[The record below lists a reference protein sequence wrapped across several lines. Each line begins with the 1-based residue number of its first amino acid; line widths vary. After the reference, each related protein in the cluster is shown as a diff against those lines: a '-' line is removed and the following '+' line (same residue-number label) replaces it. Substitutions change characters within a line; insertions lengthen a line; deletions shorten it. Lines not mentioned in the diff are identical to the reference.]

1 MGHAHSHEAGSGFK
15 VRKHLAKSLSRN
27 TTPFFSQ
34 LHGAACET
42 ATPVMLCDIAQ
53 LRGHFGFSSIARSPS
68 LQYYPLYGEPLPWDQ
83 GANYPVSWVLLITF
97 LSISAVANALCIY
110 LAVRIRKREHRKSQ
124 TSTLFLFLNAEGLCF
139 NLLCVTQCVGNIT
152 HMAFSLKDFGC
163 RYQSFYATLLM
174 LSYGFSLALLAT
186 ASDRLVRHNKRLPK
200 NFIFNYHVIVW
211 MYCGLAAVLLSVWP
225 GTPKLMASGTFCF
238 PALANPLGL
247 VMFFICGV
255 GACTV
260 YLIALYWRLYRFVR
274 AKMRAADE
282 SLQTLNGLVEATDAN
297 ALAEEEGDTY
307 GILPPNPQAAQTSL
321 RGTQARTDGASTAS
335 AVAAP
340 AAARGAPPLAG
351 TPAAGLRM
359 LRSIACRVPFWR
371 HAAQEPA
378 QRQQAPIGA
387 KPAAEP
393 GLELR
398 SRTPDTAQPHAL
410 SASGHSDNPS
420 VRHSGP
426 RSHAAPGSIAVT
438 LPASPTSP
446 QPLLRA
452 DSLGCT
458 TNPAGPP
465 QTIPVPDAV
474 AFPNGAPISG
484 GAGGADLDNMST
496 TAIEHGDAGG
506 ANTTPPAALGTT
518 QGPSGNE
525 HVNARK
531 NGDGSGHAQ
540 GGGNGTQPAPPVA
553 LTPAELLNES
563 KREAARSATAAAK
576 EAKQAGRHW
585 IFARRAGLFFAIYIL
600 CWSPF
605 VFVTSYQLVT
615 GWYPHPIVDIVG
627 AQTGH
632 LNTFFNPLLHIIFN
646 SQFRRELRLLVAEAL
661 AAIGLHTAS
670 EWWFSSEEAAAAADG
685 SMGGMYAAAG
695 VAQGFSYPA
704 AGVAVAEPD
713 ADAGAGPLGLSWP
726 RVGSAGTPAST
737 TAGPLH

>member
-1 MGHAHSHEAGSGFK
+1 VGASLF
-15 VRKHLAKSLSRN
+15 LAFL
-27 TTPFFSQ
+27 T
-34 LHGAACET
+34 
-42 ATPVMLCDIAQ
+42 
-53 LRGHFGFSSIARSPS
+53 

-211 MYCGLAAVLLSVWP
+211 LYCGLAAVLLSIWP

-238 PALANPLGL
+238 PALANPLGM

-274 AKMRAADE
+274 AKMRAANE
-282 SLQTLNGLVEATDAN
+282 SQQTLDGLVEATDAD

-307 GILPPNPQAAQTSL
+307 GILPPNPQAAHASL
-321 RGTQARTDGASTAS
+321 RGAPASTDGVPVIPRDAFAGT
-335 AVAAP
+335 VAAARAAPPP
-340 AAARGAPPLAG
+340 AAATPADGAPLA
-351 TPAAGLRM
+351 AAGMRM
-359 LRSIACRVPFWR
+359 LRSIAGQIPFWR
-371 HAAQEPA
+371 HPVQEPA
-378 QRQQAPIGA
+378 RRQDVSAVA
-387 KPAAEP
+387 KSAAES

-398 SRTPDTAQPHAL
+398 SRPPGAARPHAQ
-410 SASGHSDNPS
+410 SASGHRDDPS
-420 VRHSGP
+420 VLHSGP
-426 RSHAAPGSIAVT
+426 RSHAGPGSIAGT

-458 TNPAGPP
+458 TNPAGSP

-474 AFPNGAPISG
+474 AFPSGVAISG
-484 GAGGADLDNMST
+484 VGGEAGGADLDKMPTSTISGADLDKMTT
-496 TAIEHGDAGG
+496 TAISLGDAEGEK
-506 ANTTPPAALGTT
+506 APPAAPDST
-518 QGPSGNE
+518 
-525 HVNARK
+525 
-531 NGDGSGHAQ
+531 HAP
-540 GGGNGTQPAPPVA
+540 GGNGHVNGRKIGNGDSHPHGSENGAQPAPTVA
-553 LTPAELLNES
+553 LTPAERLEES

-585 IFARRAGLFFAIYIL
+585 IFARRAGMFFAIYIL

-605 VFVTSYQLVT
+605 VFVTSYQLAT

-632 LNTFFNPLLHIIFN
+632 LNTFFNPLLHIVFN

-685 SMGGMYAAAG
+685 SMGGMYAATGAG
-695 VAQGFSYPA
+695 QAFSYPA
-704 AGVAVAEPD
+704 AGVGVGV
-713 ADAGAGPLGLSWP
+713 ADASAGHVDLSRP
-726 RVGSAGTPAST
+726 RVGSAGTPASIMV
-737 TAGPLH
+737 AP